1 MAVSQNALS
10 KILSNARALCSP
22 EGDKMVSEYK
32 LSGYDK
38 DYFEQPDPN
47 SFVENYSDYG
57 EVSEEKSILAKQAPT
72 ISENKLRNSNIPSA
86 IRESFAKK
94 QIDTSRLSNVSV
106 LDQMPEETK
115 RKISGTIKV
124 EKKSQPQK
132 INENIIPNHGVGFDY
147 TALKAVMKECIEE
160 YFEKHPI
167 NESSTLNGITL
178 SKGKITLIDNKGRVF
193 GAKLIMEGNINEIEN
208 EE

>member
-72 ISENKLRNSNIPSA
+72 ISENKLRNSSIPSA

-208 EE
+208 ED

>member
-22 EGDKMVSEYK
+22 EGDRMVSEYK

-193 GAKLIMEGNINEIEN
+193 GAKLIMEGNINDIEN
-208 EE
+208 ED

>member
-22 EGDKMVSEYK
+22 EGDKMVSGYK

-94 QIDTSRLSNVSV
+94 QIDTSKLSNVSV

-132 INENIIPNHGVGFDY
+132 INENIIPNHSVGFDY

-160 YFEKHPI
+160 YFEKHPL

-208 EE
+208 ED